1 MDCARLL
8 DLEARTRLCHAIER
22 LVGREAAM
30 ALRWAERTD
39 AVTGGGPGLV
49 EETRTLALAELVDLT
64 RCGSADGDR
73 LCRFFFSAAE
83 AWERRGRPL
92 WTFHAASQTLVEVW
106 AGENSEGRGPGGEAP
121 WRRSDIERFAALRTA
136 LGTCSYVMG
145 QVQRDEVDR
154 PAAHAMPS
162 VRPADR
168 QQVYYGMVGASPGM
182 RLVFDKIAQAAEV
195 RETVLV
201 EGETGTGKELV
212 ARAIHAASGDPPNR
226 FIAMNCAALSRDL
239 AESELFGHRRGAFT
253 GATTDHPG
261 LVRAAS
267 GGTLFLDE
275 VSELSLECQAKLLRV
290 LQDRVVRPLGEPREV
305 QVDLRFV
312 AASNRPLRKLVQEGR
327 FRRDLFFRLQRTVI
341 QVPPLRGR
349 LEDLPAL
356 VGHLVDRWKRVYR
369 WTGPKSFTAEA
380 LARLRE
386 HDWPGNVR
394 ELENVVFSACMAS
407 PSAVV
412 AVEHVVLD
420 GGFEAYDGR
429 EWGRASKAPASMREA
444 ERVAIADALRAAE
457 GNKALAARILGISRK
472 QLYAKIKA
480 YGLETTD

>member
-1 MDCARLL
+1 
-8 DLEARTRLCHAIER
+8 
-22 LVGREAAM
+22 M
-30 ALRWAERTD
+30 ALRWAEETD
-39 AVTGGGPGLV
+39 AVTGVDSGPIG
-49 EETRTLALAELVDLT
+49 ETRKLALAELTDLT
-64 RCGSADGDR
+64 HCGSADGDA

-83 AWERRGRPL
+83 AWERSGRPL

-106 AGENSEGRGPGGEAP
+106 AGDDAERGLPGAEAAR
-121 WRRSDIERFAALRTA
+121 RRSDIERFAALPTV
-136 LGTCSYVMG
+136 LGTCSYVMREKHG
-145 QVQRDEVDR
+145 AERR
-154 PAAHAMPS
+154 PSSPPATSS
-162 VRPADR
+162 VRPEDR
-168 QQVYYGMVGASPGM
+168 PQVYYGIVGESPGI
-182 RLVFDKIAQAAEV
+182 RLVFEKIAQAAEV

-226 FIAMNCAALSRDL
+226 FIAMNCAALPRDL

-290 LQDRVVRPLGEPREV
+290 LQDRVVRALGEPREV

-327 FRRDLFFRLQRTVI
+327 FRRDLFFRLQRMVI
-341 QVPPLRGR
+341 QLPPLRAR
-349 LEDLPAL
+349 PEDLPAL
-356 VGHLVDRWKRVYR
+356 VAHLVERWKRVYR
-369 WTGPKSFTAEA
+369 WTGPKTFSADA

-394 ELENVVFSACMAS
+394 ELENVVFAACMAS

-412 AVEHVVLD
+412 AAEHVTLD
-420 GGFEAYDGR
+420 DGLEELDGR
-429 EWGRASKAPASMREA
+429 ESGRASKAPSSLREA
-444 ERVAIADALRAAE
+444 ERVAIADALRAVE

-472 QLYAKIKA
+472 QPYAKIKA
-480 YGLETTD
+480 YGLEVIG